1 MLTTAAIIFSLLIC
15 FGVPL
20 ATLIFCIVRN
30 KAFLIPFFAGVLTFL
45 VSQVFTRIPLLTFLQ
60 STMSVKLFAI
70 SYPLV
75 FGLLVCLS
83 AGVFEET
90 GRFVA
95 MTLMKKHRGTSQSI
109 VFGLGHGGIEAL
121 LLVGI
126 NTLVIAFGVI
136 TPMPSAFL
144 LFISGLERLF
154 AISAHIC
161 LSVLVMRAVTL
172 KKIRWYIFAVLLHTA
187 LNAGTLLSLDII
199 FIELY
204 IAVFAI
210 LLVLLTYFIHKKSPI
225 PINTSSPTQEALPY
239 D

>member
-1 MLTTAAIIFSLLIC
+1 MITTAAIIFTLLIC
-15 FGVPL
+15 FGVPI
-20 ATLIFCIVRN
+20 ATLLFCLVKN
-30 KAFLIPFFAGVLTFL
+30 KAFLVPFFAGVLTFL
-45 VSQVFTRIPLLTFLQ
+45 VSQVFTRIPLLAFLQ
-60 STMSVKLFAI
+60 STMSVRLFSVA
-70 SYPLV
+70 YPLV

-90 GRFVA
+90 GRLIA
-95 MTLMKKHRGTSQSI
+95 MTLMKKHRGTPQSI

-126 NTLVIAFGVI
+126 NILVVAFGVI
-136 TPMPSAFL
+136 TPMPSDFL
-144 LFISGLERLF
+144 LFISGLERIF
-154 AISAHIC
+154 AICAHVC

-172 KKIRWYIFAVLLHTA
+172 KKLRWYIFAVLLHTA
-187 LNAGTLLSLDII
+187 LNAGSLLPLNTI

-210 LLVLLTYFIHKKSPI
+210 LLVLFTYFTHKKVPI
-225 PINTSSPTQEALPY
+225 SNNPPTQEALPY